1 MERALIRFDNRSIV
15 PYNLIRIPEYAMDK
29 NVKPFEPEARLFKL
43 LMHPARLE
51 ILDELRKD
59 EACVCHLEAKL
70 GYRQAYIS
78 QHLMVLRE
86 AGVIQD
92 RREGWNIFYH
102 VTKPEIYHIIEAVS
116 QLAGAAGATRR
127 KSQSPKK
134 ACLCPKC
141 GTGNAS
147 NPTGAQETRAVN
159 S

>member
-1 MERALIRFDNRSIV
+1 MN
-15 PYNLIRIPEYAMDK
+15 
-29 NVKPFEPEARLFKL
+29 PFEAEAHFFKL

-92 RREGWNIFYH
+92 RRDGWNIYYH
-102 VTKPEIYHIIEAVS
+102 VTKPEIFQIMDAVS
-116 QLAGAAGATRR
+116 QLMGADEKARR
-127 KSQSPKK
+127 AARAPQVP
-134 ACLCPKC
+134 CPCPKC
-141 GTGNAS
+141 
-147 NPTGAQETRAVN
+147 NPGMAPQPCSKELAARRSTREAI